1 MSTGNKGDP
10 MDEEDISEMENGF
23 RIIGVP
29 LFEEEGEAK
38 TTKAFKKLEENRA
51 KKPWEQV
58 DYRTRIEKL
67 LTLNPVYIRL
77 ILSLTGGFR

>member
-1 MSTGNKGDP
+1 
-10 MDEEDISEMENGF
+10 MDEEDISEMEDGF
-23 RIIGVP
+23 RMMGAP

-58 DYRTRIEKL
+58 AEDE
-67 LTLNPVYIRL
+67 
-77 ILSLTGGFR
+77 

>member
-1 MSTGNKGDP
+1 MSKEKKGEM
-10 MDEEDISEMENGF
+10 MDEEDISEMEDGF
-23 RIIGVP
+23 RMIGAP

-58 DYRTRIEKL
+58 LKVSVFMESRKL
-67 LTLNPVYIRL
+67 R
-77 ILSLTGGFR
+77 R